1 MLDLKDRNITKYI
14 CKPAVNLIRSIYGSG
29 VFPLYRPTFEGNEKS
44 NLFDYIDSNFV
55 STAGAKVDEFEQ
67 LISNY
72 TRSKYAIATINGAS
86 ALHISLLLSDVEA
99 SDEKY

>member
-1 MLDLKDRNITKYI
+1 MLDLKDRNITECI

-29 VFPLYRPTFEGNEKS
+29 LIHLYRPIFEGSDKS
-44 NLFDYIDSNFV
+44 NHFDYIDSNFV
-55 STAGAKVDEFEQ
+55 LTAGAKVDEFEQ

-72 TRSKYAIATINGAS
+72 TRSKYAFATINGAS
-86 ALHISLLLSDVEA
+86 ALHISLLLSDVEP